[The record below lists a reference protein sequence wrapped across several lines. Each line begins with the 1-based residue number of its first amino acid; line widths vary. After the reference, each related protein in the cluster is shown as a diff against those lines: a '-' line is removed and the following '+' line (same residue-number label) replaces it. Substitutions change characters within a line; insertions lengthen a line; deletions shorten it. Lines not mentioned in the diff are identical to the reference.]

1 MAVCWSRGCWDWPIS
16 ISNSLSSAP
25 WLSGSKPRRRCHWTS
40 LSRIFSV
47 TTSSSMGPIG
57 GTLVPLSELSAGRSS
72 ASKHNIWSVL
82 FLTAVRSSLEDEVS
96 CCSNTQDIWEKEVRS
111 VLLLYPVGLSD
122 EVFEVHANETRT
134 NTRTV
139 MAHVGIC
146 LCNTI
151 HRTEC
156 YSTLQCFL
164 KSINSASML
173 TGSSFSPRG
182 RNSLKAL
189 PRYWVH

>member
-122 EVFEVHANETRT
+122 EVFEVHANGTRT

-139 MAHVGIC
+139 FVYVTQYIELKVIPHYNVSSSQSI
-146 LCNTI
+146 LLPCNWFI
-151 HRTEC
+151 
-156 YSTLQCFL
+156 L
-164 KSINSASML
+164 
-173 TGSSFSPRG
+173 
-182 RNSLKAL
+182 
-189 PRYWVH
+189 